1 MARKTIGERLEEN
14 PFIKLN
20 DAVYERL
27 REQIISLQYEP
38 GARLVESQLAEELHV
53 SRSPVKAALSRL
65 EKENLVTQEP
75 GKSSHVAP
83 IRYEDCLMLL
93 EARRGIEG
101 QAAYLAAERITEEEL
116 EALKDA
122 LVGIKQADRANDP
135 LRCARSDAS
144 LHRLVAEASRNRYL
158 QEAFAPMRGNIS
170 RYLLYVLR
178 KMKTQ
183 GLHEYE
189 HHLGI
194 YHARKSRSACLA
206 RDEMICS
213 VEHMYQAMRY
223 L

>member
-1 MARKTIGERLEEN
+1 M
-14 PFIKLN
+14 
-20 DAVYERL
+20 
-27 REQIISLQYEP
+27 
-38 GARLVESQLAEELHV
+38 
-53 SRSPVKAALSRL
+53 
-65 EKENLVTQEP
+65 TQEP
-75 GKSSHVAP
+75 GKSPYVAP
-83 IRYEDCLMLL
+83 IRYDDCLMLL

-122 LVGIKQADRANDP
+122 LMGIKQADRANDP
-135 LRCARSDAS
+135 LRCARNDAS
-144 LHRLVAEASRNRYL
+144 LHRLVVAASRNRYL

-170 RYLLYVLR
+170 RYLLYVLQ
-178 KMKTQ
+178 KMKAQ

-194 YHARKSRSACLA
+194 YHALKSRSACLA
-206 RDEMICS
+206 RDEMIRS

>member
-1 MARKTIGERLEEN
+1 MSKKTIAERLEEN

-38 GARLVESQLAEELHV
+38 GTRLVESQLAEELNV
-53 SRSPVKAALSRL
+53 SRSPIKAAFSRL

-75 GKSSHVAP
+75 GKSPAVAP

-101 QAAYLAAERITEEEL
+101 QAAYLAAERITDGELEEL
-116 EALKDA
+116 KRILLALKQSD
-122 LVGIKQADRANDP
+122 QERDP
-135 LRCARSDAS
+135 IRCAGSDARF
-144 LHRLVAEASRNRYL
+144 HYIVMEAARNRYL

-194 YHARKSRSACLA
+194 YHALKSRSACLA
-206 RDEMICS
+206 RDEMIRS

>member
-1 MARKTIGERLEEN
+1 MSKKTIAERLEEN

-38 GARLVESQLAEELHV
+38 GTRLVESQLAEELNV
-53 SRSPVKAALSRL
+53 SRSPIKAAFSRL

-75 GKSSHVAP
+75 GKSPAVAP

-101 QAAYLAAERITEEEL
+101 QAAYLAAERITDGELEEL
-116 EALKDA
+116 KRILLALKQSDQ
-122 LVGIKQADRANDP
+122 GRDP
-135 LRCARSDAS
+135 IRCAGSDARF
-144 LHRLVAEASRNRYL
+144 HYIVMEAARNRYL

-194 YHARKSRSACLA
+194 YHALKSRSACLA
-206 RDEMICS
+206 RDEMIRS